1 MQHSRPFSITF
12 NNTRY
17 HLNGA
22 MEDWCSEHIGPG
34 GWIPGYAGHE
44 NDVWSI
50 DSAFGNTTF
59 RFKDTQD
66 LAWFVLKW
74 GA

>member
-1 MQHSRPFSITF
+1 
-12 NNTRY
+12 
-17 HLNGA
+17 

-44 NDVWSI
+44 DDVWSI

-59 RFKDTQD
+59 KFKDTQD
-66 LAWFVLKW
+66 LAWFTLRW